1 MNNLY
6 DGCEEELYFEEREKT
21 GHSLVPTPK
30 NFTGRNTHGGLV
42 IEGDE

>member
-6 DGCEEELYFEEREKT
+6 DGSNEDELYEERETT
-21 GHSLVPTPK
+21 GHCLVPTPK

-42 IEGDE
+42 IEEVE